1 VGFQKSEMLSQNEM
15 LRMVDALRAIRQRVR
30 WKPGKDIAHIEKR
43 RNMQHIPFSASL
55 SDYEKII
62 ADIVGNNQNM
72 IYLYDFAGIHFYGVR
87 GLVDNAE
94 RLVIF
99 GAGGLMETAFPPRD
113 IDDYISHRGFIWVGL
128 IDEVLTWT
136 KKAVN

>member
-1 VGFQKSEMLSQNEM
+1 MLSQNEM
-15 LRMVDALRAIRQRVR
+15 LRMVDALQAIRRRVK
-30 WKPGKDIAHIEKR
+30 WKPGKDSAHIEKR
-43 RNMQHIPFSASL
+43 RKMQHLPFSASL

-62 ADIVGNNQNM
+62 ADIVGNDQNM
-72 IYLYDFAGIHFYGVR
+72 IYLYDFAGIYFYGVR
-87 GLVDNAE
+87 GLVDDAE
-94 RLVIF
+94 WLVIF

-113 IDDYISHRGFIWVGL
+113 IDDYISRRGFIWVGL